1 MVGSTC
7 TFSSNM
13 MKTAAY
19 VILFYIRV
27 RISFGTLVH
36 RDAVLNCMPRRLLYM
51 PFPSNWGSDDV
62 STPSFGMDRNSE
74 IRLESGSAVRMGWLA
89 DVFAQPPPTS
99 TLPFDQPCN
108 ADKPTATEPCF
119 NRWSCCCTDTLFR
132 RYGYLLSANCGVV
145 ALLEGEHEDAAMLL
159 N

>member
-7 TFSSNM
+7 TFSSDM

-27 RISFGTLVH
+27 RISFGTVVH

-89 DVFAQPPPTS
+89 DVFAHRHQPRRSRLISHVMLTNLQPPSPVS
-99 TLPFDQPCN
+99 IGGVAAAQIPFSDV
-108 ADKPTATEPCF
+108 TATCYRLTVVLLPCWRE
-119 NRWSCCCTDTLFR
+119 NTKMRRCC
-132 RYGYLLSANCGVV
+132 
-145 ALLEGEHEDAAMLL
+145 
-159 N
+159 